1 MQMEDSAL
9 SDALARAE
17 RALERIERASVAAR
31 SGSAREHA
39 LRDKVRGVVA
49 ELDQMIRNA
58 GAR

>member
-1 MQMEDSAL
+1 MEDSAL

-17 RALERIERASVAAR
+17 RALERIERANAAAK
-31 SGSAREHA
+31 SGSARELA

-49 ELDQMIRNA
+49 ELDQMLA